1 MTSDLDLELRRS
13 RVARVVGAGE
23 VTARTDPDRGP
34 VVGFASVECEV
45 DRVWAATGS
54 VPDLRV
60 APALAGLAAS
70 GAPHID
76 GWPVLDD
83 TLQWRDGFYVI
94 GALAALT
101 LGPAAGNLGG
111 ARAAADVLAN
121 RGPEPCRTGSAP
133 FD

>member
-1 MTSDLDLELRRS
+1 MTSDLDLELRQS
-13 RVARVVGAGE
+13 QIARVASAGD
-23 VTARTDPDRGP
+23 VMARTDPDRGP
-34 VVGFASVECEV
+34 VVGFAGVECEV

-60 APALAGLAAS
+60 APTLAGLAAS
-70 GAPHID
+70 GAPHIN

-83 TLQWRDGFYVI
+83 ALQWRDGFYVV

-111 ARAAADVLAN
+111 ARAAADILAH
-121 RGPEPCRTGSAP
+121 RGPRACRRGVSTC
-133 FD
+133 

>member
-23 VTARTDPDRGP
+23 VTARPDPDRGP
-34 VVGFASVECEV
+34 VVGFAGVECEV

-60 APALAGLAAS
+60 APALAELAAS

-83 TLQWRDGFYVI
+83 TLQWLDGFYVV

-111 ARAAADVLAN
+111 ARAAADILAS
-121 RGPEPCRTGSAP
+121 RGPEPCRTGISTY
-133 FD
+133 